1 MHICCLDTNGD
12 PENSDEDEDEK
23 VSIPL
28 TCYIYIERP
37 AAPRVTKGK
46 ISDAEKY
53 VQKGP
58 FVLQS
63 TDSYST
69 FLLSISGAAPC
80 PVLNIV
86 DDKITWRCQTPG
98 NSPYMPLG
106 GRTGY
111 TAMID
116 AIKAKRTGQ
125 HVVISMMPPPKKP
138 AEKPVCIHH
147 SKLRLLTINCFLEIA
162 LGCR

>member
-58 FVLQS
+58 LCFSQL
-63 TDSYST
+63 THT
-69 FLLSISGAAPC
+69 ALSC
-80 PVLNIV
+80 
-86 DDKITWRCQTPG
+86 
-98 NSPYMPLG
+98 
-106 GRTGY
+106 
-111 TAMID
+111 
-116 AIKAKRTGQ
+116 
-125 HVVISMMPPPKKP
+125 
-138 AEKPVCIHH
+138 
-147 SKLRLLTINCFLEIA
+147 
-162 LGCR
+162 